1 MLPSF
6 RRTSPAALPKAGTPR
21 CYERLTAT
29 DVDLGYVLE
38 HGELPSWHPQQRSI
52 WRLRRS
58 PLLWWGRW
66 RLRKAQ
72 MLQNGSGR
80 FEVGNHGQDLAFPSA
95 SGAPE
100 QLKPEGSFQQLR
112 PRNSP
117 ALPPRPRSRA
127 SFGLSRTSTVVA
139 AAAGVAGCCST
150 RGHRHHLPTPPGVGR
165 KDPMIANVM
174 GARRGNQR
182 HQPADKGQR
191 REEETTCPIRPGLS
205 STIPSSRQRT
215 RAGTT
220 GGRST

>member
-80 FEVGNHGQDLAFPSA
+80 FEVGNHGQDLAFPST

-100 QLKPEGSFQQLR
+100 QLKPACSRTLVCPCVRWTGRTRSPRDEGFYEARLIAR
-112 PRNSP
+112 FGRCFTLFR
-117 ALPPRPRSRA
+117 ATRSRA
-127 SFGLSRTSTVVA
+127 GAHLAWSVA
-139 AAAGVAGCCST
+139 ASIG
-150 RGHRHHLPTPPGVGR
+150 
-165 KDPMIANVM
+165 
-174 GARRGNQR
+174 
-182 HQPADKGQR
+182 
-191 REEETTCPIRPGLS
+191 
-205 STIPSSRQRT
+205 
-215 RAGTT
+215 
-220 GGRST
+220 

>member
-80 FEVGNHGQDLAFPSA
+80 FEVGNHGQDLAFPST
-95 SGAPE
+95 SGASE
-100 QLKPEGSFQQLR
+100 QLKPKGSFQQLR

-127 SFGLSRTSTVVA
+127 SFGLSDNL
-139 AAAGVAGCCST
+139 
-150 RGHRHHLPTPPGVGR
+150 HR
-165 KDPMIANVM
+165 
-174 GARRGNQR
+174 
-182 HQPADKGQR
+182 
-191 REEETTCPIRPGLS
+191 
-205 STIPSSRQRT
+205 
-215 RAGTT
+215 
-220 GGRST
+220 GRSCCWSRWVLFDTGPLPPPPDATWRWAQRPHDSERHECQARESTAPAGR